1 MTTHWKDDFKKF
13 IVEQYFSTCSVLE
26 VEEKFMEVEAAI
38 KDNMEGGEDELRNDW
53 D

>member
-1 MTTHWKDDFKKF
+1 M
-13 IVEQYFSTCSVLE
+13 EQCFCTCSVLE
-26 VEEKFMEVEAAI
+26 IEEKIVEVEAVI